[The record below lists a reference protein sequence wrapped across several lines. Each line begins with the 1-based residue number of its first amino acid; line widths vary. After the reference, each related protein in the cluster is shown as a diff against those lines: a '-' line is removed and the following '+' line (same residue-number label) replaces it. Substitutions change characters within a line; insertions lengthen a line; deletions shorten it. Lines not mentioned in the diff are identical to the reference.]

1 MRILLIED
9 HPIVRA
15 GCRRLLQG
23 RGNTDIAE
31 AATAA
36 EGVSIARQFAPD
48 IIVLDLKLPDGSGL
62 ELLGSLMANEAK
74 WKIIVFS
81 MYEDPAFVIRALESG
96 AAGYLTKN
104 DDPEVLLEAIENVVE
119 GRVFLTVQMAE
130 KLALLTA
137 GRGNETQHDLS
148 RRELEVLELLGLGK
162 TLSEIA
168 AHLKVSY
175 RTSASVVA
183 QIKDKLNVAST
194 PALIK
199 WAVDHQRIRDGAS

>member
-15 GCRRLLQG
+15 GCRRLLQ
-23 RGNTDIAE
+23 RSGNTEVEE

-36 EGVSIARQFAPD
+36 HGLNIARRFAPD

-62 ELLGSLMANEAK
+62 ELLSSLMANGAK

-96 AAGYLTKN
+96 ARGYLTKN
-104 DDPEVLLEAIENVVE
+104 DDPEVLLEAIKNVIE
-119 GRVFLTVQMAE
+119 GRVFLTASMAE

-137 GRGNETQHDLS
+137 ARGNEAQHDLS
-148 RRELEVLELLGLGK
+148 PRELEVLELLSRGK

-168 AHLKVSY
+168 DHLKVSY
-175 RTSASVVA
+175 RTSASIVA
-183 QIKDKLNVAST
+183 QIKDKLNIAST

-199 WAVDHQRIRDGAS
+199 WAVDHQRLQTGVS